1 MLIENTILFV
11 GNIVFQDIE
20 RRENMIGIICGAIL
34 GAVGISYALVC
45 INSPKMIF
53 WEIKGITNRWMYLE
67 EVPPIFS
74 LWDKKEV

>member
-1 MLIENTILFV
+1 MNKILLTCGV
-11 GNIVFQDIE
+11 VLLVV
-20 RRENMIGIICGAIL
+20 GII
-34 GAVGISYALVC
+34 YALTC
-45 INSPKMIF
+45 TKIPKMTF

>member
-1 MLIENTILFV
+1 MHVFFVCAYTIGGFL
-11 GNIVFQDIE
+11 
-20 RRENMIGIICGAIL
+20 AIL
-34 GAVGISYALVC
+34 TVC
-45 INSPKMIF
+45 IIYHANRTKIEF